1 MNKERRA
8 HIGEI
13 LNELGNLKDQ
23 VDAVASDEQDA
34 FDSMPEGLQ
43 NSDRGQSMEQAADAL
58 DEAGALLSEVLG
70 LLSDAQDG

>member
-1 MNKERRA
+1 MNKERRTQ
-8 HIGEI
+8 IEEI

-23 VDAVASDEQDA
+23 VDALASDEQDA

-43 NSDRGQSMEQAADAL
+43 NSDRGQSMEASADAL

-70 LLSDAQDG
+70 LLSDAQGG